1 MSKIYSG
8 IRSCTHTSTGEL
20 SILISLHWEQTFC
33 VANHTNLMLTS
44 KDQMMKKPKI
54 ASQLSTFFASL
65 VTDQELHHQASG
77 KTRRAK

>member
-1 MSKIYSG
+1 
-8 IRSCTHTSTGEL
+8 
-20 SILISLHWEQTFC
+20 
-33 VANHTNLMLTS
+33 MLPS

-54 ASQLSTFFASL
+54 ASQLSPFFALL

>member
-20 SILISLHWEQTFC
+20 LILISLQW

-44 KDQMMKKPKI
+44 KDQMMKNPKI
-54 ASQLSTFFASL
+54 ASQLSPFFASL

>member
-8 IRSCTHTSTGEL
+8 IRSCTHTSTGKFF
-20 SILISLHWEQTFC
+20 ILISLHW
-33 VANHTNLMLTS
+33 VANHTNLTLTS

-54 ASQLSTFFASL
+54 ASQLSPFFASL